1 MAKIVITGT
10 AGSDIISDP
19 HYYRSAESTFAFF
32 GDFGGGT
39 LSVEA
44 SYNVDDSPDI
54 FIPLKRLDGTLF
66 EVTENEIHSITLGK
80 CMIRYRI
87 SGATTDPNITVAI
100 RD

>member
-1 MAKIVITGT
+1 MRSISITKK
-10 AGSDIISDP
+10 
-19 HYYRSAESTFAFF
+19 E
-32 GDFGGGT
+32 
-39 LSVEA
+39 E
-44 SYNVDDSPDI
+44 
-54 FIPLKRLDGTLF
+54 PLTVNRKLRTLF